1 MTTPKN
7 VIRKFPPF
15 ASFQKFLVSE
25 TSVGNISRQEVVSM
39 IPPLLLDVR
48 PSDTV
53 LDLCAAPGSKSAQII
68 EAIHA
73 GEEARV
79 RTVLHKILSG
89 NQNGSAFD
97 ASAGTSE
104 LQASVDGND
113 LSDDGRAT
121 GLLVANDVNY
131 QRAQMLVHQVK
142 RLNSPNLIVMNH
154 DATMFPS
161 IELPSQAGSKNK
173 YLKFDRILAD
183 VPCSGDGTCRKNPNI
198 WRDWIPGNAL
208 GLYTTQVRILVRALQ
223 MLKVGGR
230 VVYSTCSMNPVENEA
245 VVASALDRCGGVD
258 KVQLVDCSDKLP
270 ALNRNPGLRQW
281 KVMDKSGRTWS
292 SWDDVEH
299 ARKEEGE
306 AGLDRLVEGMFAPKN
321 GDALLE
327 RCLRV
332 YPHQQDTGGFF
343 IAVLEKK
350 SEIKT
355 KPESESRATN
365 NTPSIMSVVRE
376 IEQLPTEGADS
387 RGDPKLETLDEIL
400 PTNVDPDNDMD
411 GGNASAAARQN
422 KENPRQVAVTPTKRA
437 LDDVA
442 DAQDS
447 TKKLKVHSVR
457 EDDPDISLT
466 GEQGRLE
473 HYPLPP
479 QVQLATMDTRHN
491 PPQPS
496 EATPQA
502 QQIATKRRQNQP
514 HEEHFKYLSPTH
526 PELRTI
532 YGFFGI
538 DERFPRDRYMV
549 RNPMAEPAKAIYYT
563 SALCKSIL
571 ETNEGRGM
579 KFVHAGVKMF
589 MKQDAQGQDI
599 CRWRIQTEGMPI
611 VEPWIG
617 PERQVVLSKRE
628 TLKKLLKEMFPKVG
642 GDGWK
647 ELGEIGERVRD
658 ISMGCCVLRVE
669 PGEGEEG
676 FTERM
681 VLPLWRSISS
691 LNLMLPKEERKAML
705 LRLYNDDSPL
715 IDHSQE
721 RFGKQSPTAAT
732 TTTSSD
738 HADAQGGAP
747 TETATELTE
756 IDADVP
762 AEPETLVDENGEA
775 ALDLDADED
784 ADEATGPVASTSIGT
799 DEDALMADD
808 ALLSAQ
814 QAEVDGPSELKAGGV
829 REGETD
835 EFNTTV

>member
-1 MTTPKN
+1 
-7 VIRKFPPF
+7 
-15 ASFQKFLVSE
+15 
-25 TSVGNISRQEVVSM
+25 
-39 IPPLLLDVR
+39 
-48 PSDTV
+48 
-53 LDLCAAPGSKSAQII
+53 
-68 EAIHA
+68 
-73 GEEARV
+73 
-79 RTVLHKILSG
+79 
-89 NQNGSAFD
+89 
-97 ASAGTSE
+97 
-104 LQASVDGND
+104 
-113 LSDDGRAT
+113 
-121 GLLVANDVNY
+121 
-131 QRAQMLVHQVK
+131 
-142 RLNSPNLIVMNH
+142 
-154 DATMFPS
+154 
-161 IELPSQAGSKNK
+161 
-173 YLKFDRILAD
+173 
-183 VPCSGDGTCRKNPNI
+183 
-198 WRDWIPGNAL
+198 
-208 GLYTTQVRILVRALQ
+208 
-223 MLKVGGR
+223 
-230 VVYSTCSMNPVENEA
+230 
-245 VVASALDRCGGVD
+245 
-258 KVQLVDCSDKLP
+258 
-270 ALNRNPGLRQW
+270 
-281 KVMDKSGRTWS
+281 
-292 SWDDVEH
+292 
-299 ARKEEGE
+299 
-306 AGLDRLVEGMFAPKN
+306 
-321 GDALLE
+321 
-327 RCLRV
+327 
-332 YPHQQDTGGFF
+332 
-343 IAVLEKK
+343 
-350 SEIKT
+350 
-355 KPESESRATN
+355 
-365 NTPSIMSVVRE
+365 
-376 IEQLPTEGADS
+376 
-387 RGDPKLETLDEIL
+387 
-400 PTNVDPDNDMD
+400 
-411 GGNASAAARQN
+411 
-422 KENPRQVAVTPTKRA
+422 
-437 LDDVA
+437 
-442 DAQDS
+442 
-447 TKKLKVHSVR
+447 
-457 EDDPDISLT
+457 
-466 GEQGRLE
+466 
-473 HYPLPP
+473 
-479 QVQLATMDTRHN
+479 
-491 PPQPS
+491 
-496 EATPQA
+496 
-502 QQIATKRRQNQP
+502 
-514 HEEHFKYLSPTH
+514 
-526 PELRTI
+526 
-532 YGFFGI
+532 
-538 DERFPRDRYMV
+538 
-549 RNPMAEPAKAIYYT
+549 
-563 SALCKSIL
+563 
-571 ETNEGRGM
+571 
-579 KFVHAGVKMF
+579 MF